1 MMNKLTRVLLI
12 SSFFVLSSSSAFS
25 QYYWDV
31 GLKLGGS
38 NYLGEMGGQDQPR
51 RDFIY
56 DLKLGQT
63 SFLAGGFARYKL
75 NNLLSFELGFNYGR
89 IRGAD
94 SLSSYG
100 PRVGRNL
107 SFRNDIKELS
117 LKTQAYF
124 YNVYDVGRTGRYI
137 LSFRSYA
144 FLGGAVFHHSPKAYY
159 KGEWHKLRP
168 LKTEGQDNEYPQ
180 FSFSIPKG
188 VGFYFTY
195 KKQYRFGWEFG
206 WRTTF
211 TDYLDDAST
220 SYPEESELESELA
233 RELSDRSD
241 GAYQKAG
248 SESELPPQENYSTA
262 GSPRG
267 DPTNNDS
274 YIFTSINVSY
284 VIRSKS
290 NFYRSR
296 YSWLN
301 RQRRLLQRKTRTKF

>member
-1 MMNKLTRVLLI
+1 MV
-12 SSFFVLSSSSAFS
+12 SA

-31 GLKLGGS
+31 GARLGGS
-38 NYLGEMGGQDQPR
+38 NYLGEMGGEGQPR
-51 RDFIY
+51 RDFVY
-56 DLKLGQT
+56 DMKLSQT
-63 SFLAGGFARYKL
+63 SFLGGAFVRYKL
-75 NNLLSFELGFNYGR
+75 NRLLSLELNFNYAR
-89 IRGAD
+89 IQGAD

-100 PRVGRNL
+100 PRVARNL

-117 LKTQAYF
+117 LKGQVFF
-124 YNVYDVGRTGRYI
+124 YNSYDVGNTGRYI
-137 LSFRSYA
+137 LAFRSYA
-144 FLGGAVFHHSPKAYY
+144 FAGVAGFHHSPKAKY

-168 LKTEGQDNEYPQ
+168 LKTEGQEEPYPMI
-180 FSFSIPKG
+180 SFSIPKG

-220 SYPEESELESELA
+220 TYPADEDLDSDLA
-233 RELSDRSD
+233 RALSDRSD
-241 GAYQKAG
+241 GAYQNPKTD
-248 SESELPPQENYSTA
+248 LPARENYGTE

-267 DPTNNDS
+267 DPSHNDS
-274 YIFTSINVSY
+274 YLFTSVSFSY
-284 VIRSKS
+284 VFRGRSS
-290 NFYRSR
+290 FYRSR